1 MTHQPAITDTSRS
14 TALQPLAARIN
25 AAHDN
30 ACASVRAGLDYARQA
45 GDALIEV
52 KQRLTHGAF
61 LPWVA
66 EHTNLGARTAQGYMR
81 LAREWPRLVAS
92 EDAQRVADLPLRG
105 ALALLAERPAAR
117 ATDPRLAAEQL
128 SIEVVTLHGSL
139 AALAHALEAPGLTLA
154 EAAAIERRAGEL
166 ETAVRALL
174 EETAADKGYHAG
186 GLTGPNP
193 MYEFVAETAGGP
205 GHALGEII
213 YKARRYA
220 ARRDPADLVKIAAWA
235 YLVWRFDHP
244 DTRHPGGGGR

>member
-92 EDAQRVADLPLRG
+92 EDAQRVADLPLRA

-128 SIEVVTLHGSL
+128 SIEGVTLRGSL
-139 AALAHALEAPGLTLA
+139 VALAHALEAPGLTLA

-166 ETAVRALL
+166 ETAVAMWKLEAERGAGRLL
-174 EETAADKGYHAG
+174 TEAPWLQEIVAHPENWPAFLAACD
-186 GLTGPNP
+186 
-193 MYEFVAETAGGP
+193 ERIAELQA
-205 GHALGEII
+205 
-213 YKARRYA
+213 
-220 ARRDPADLVKIAAWA
+220 
-235 YLVWRFDHP
+235 
-244 DTRHPGGGGR
+244 